1 MRNPDYATI
10 ARLLERYMQGT
21 TSLSEEQTLERFFRT
36 ATDIPVEWTTFRL
49 MFTAYA
55 APRPKSRVLTL
66 RRMMP
71 WMAAASVVAAV
82 VIAVCRFFPSDTAPT
97 TAQAIPTAIPVAEPA
112 PAPVPEPAPA
122 PHPIQPPPP
131 PSYSVPAPA
140 VRKSALASVAPAQP
154 VDTLYRQLMAE
165 TVVATANLMDDMAQQ
180 NANAQ
185 LQTITALIIAGELN
199 SLDICA
205 ALEEGAE
212 TVDDLL
218 AENV

>member
-55 APRPKSRVLTL
+55 APRPKSRMLTL
-66 RRMMP
+66 CRMMP

-82 VIAVCRFFPSDTAPT
+82 VIAVCRFSPSDTAPT
-97 TAQAIPTAIPVAEPA
+97 TAQAIPTAIPAAEPSPAPVAEPA
-112 PAPVPEPAPA
+112 ARPASYSAPALSVRKPAPV
-122 PHPIQPPPP
+122 
-131 PSYSVPAPA
+131 
-140 VRKSALASVAPAQP
+140 SVAPAQP
-154 VDTLYRQLMAE
+154 ADTLYRQLMAE

-185 LQTITALIIAGELN
+185 LQTITALIVAGELN

>member
-36 ATDIPVEWTTFRL
+36 ATDIPVEWATFRL

-82 VIAVCRFFPSDTAPT
+82 VIAVCRLAPSGTAPT
-97 TAQAIPTAIPVAEPA
+97 TAQAIPSAIPVAEPLPTRVA
-112 PAPVPEPAPA
+112 EPYARPASQSDPAPV
-122 PHPIQPPPP
+122 
-131 PSYSVPAPA
+131 
-140 VRKSALASVAPAQP
+140 VRKSAPAQP

-180 NANAQ
+180 HANAQ
-185 LQTITALIIAGELN
+185 LQTITALIVAGELN

-205 ALEEGAE
+205 VLEEGAE

>member
-36 ATDIPVEWTTFRL
+36 ATDIPVEWATFRL

-82 VIAVCRFFPSDTAPT
+82 VIAVCRLAPSDTV
-97 TAQAIPTAIPVAEPA
+97 PTAIPVAEPLPA
-112 PAPVPEPAPA
+112 RVVEPAARPASQSAPV
-122 PHPIQPPPP
+122 
-131 PSYSVPAPA
+131 PA
-140 VRKSALASVAPAQP
+140 VRKSAPACVVPAQP

-165 TVVATANLMDDMAQQ
+165 TVVATANLMDDMALQ

-185 LQTITALIIAGELN
+185 LQTITALIVAGELN

>member
-10 ARLLERYMQGT
+10 ARLLERYLQGT

-36 ATDIPVEWTTFRL
+36 ATDIPVEWNTFRL

-55 APRPKSRVLTL
+55 APRPKSRALIL

-82 VIAVCRFFPSDTAPT
+82 VIAVCRFVPSDTAPT
-97 TAQAIPTAIPVAEPA
+97 TAQAIPTAIPVAEPL
-112 PAPVPEPAPA
+112 
-122 PHPIQPPPP
+122 
-131 PSYSVPAPA
+131 PAPA
-140 VRKSALASVAPAQP
+140 VRKSAPACVVPAQP
-154 VDTLYRQLMAE
+154 ADTLYRQLMAE

-180 NANAQ
+180 HANAQ
-185 LQTITALIIAGELN
+185 LQTITALIVAGEFN

-205 ALEEGAE
+205 ALKEGAE

>member
-10 ARLLERYMQGT
+10 GRLLERYMQGT

-36 ATDIPVEWTTFRL
+36 ATDIPVEWATFRL

-55 APRPKSRVLTL
+55 APRPRSRVLTL

-82 VIAVCRFFPSDTAPT
+82 VVIAVCRLAPSDTSPT
-97 TAQAIPTAIPVAEPA
+97 TAQTIPTAIPVAEPL
-112 PAPVPEPAPA
+112 PARVAEPAVRPA
-122 PHPIQPPPP
+122 SQ
-131 PSYSVPAPA
+131 SAPAPA
-140 VRKSALASVAPAQP
+140 VRKSAPACVAPAQP
-154 VDTLYRQLMAE
+154 ADTLYRQLMAE

-180 NANAQ
+180 HANAQ
-185 LQTITALIIAGELN
+185 LQTITALIVAGELN

-205 ALEEGAE
+205 VLEEGAE

>member
-36 ATDIPVEWTTFRL
+36 ATDIPVEWATFKL

-82 VIAVCRFFPSDTAPT
+82 VIAVCRLAPSDTAST
-97 TAQAIPTAIPVAEPA
+97 TAQAIPTAIPVDLGRTLDL
-112 PAPVPEPAPA
+112 
-122 PHPIQPPPP
+122 HGG
-131 PSYSVPAPA
+131 
-140 VRKSALASVAPAQP
+140 RVAHD
-154 VDTLYRQLMAE
+154 VGIDFHL
-165 TVVATANLMDDMAQQ
+165 
-180 NANAQ
+180 
-185 LQTITALIIAGELN
+185 
-199 SLDICA
+199 
-205 ALEEGAE
+205 
-212 TVDDLL
+212 
-218 AENV
+218 

>member
-1 MRNPDYATI
+1 
-10 ARLLERYMQGT
+10 MQGT

-36 ATDIPVEWTTFRL
+36 ATDIPVEWATFRL

-55 APRPKSRVLTL
+55 APRPRSRALIL

-71 WMAAASVVAAV
+71 WMAAASVVAAI
-82 VIAVCRFFPSDTAPT
+82 VIAVCRFAHSDTAST
-97 TAQAIPTAIPVAEPA
+97 TAQAIPTAIPVAEPL
-112 PAPVPEPAPA
+112 PAPVAEPAARPVS
-122 PHPIQPPPP
+122 Q
-131 PSYSVPAPA
+131 SVPAPA
-140 VRKSALASVAPAQP
+140 ARKSSPASGVPAQP
-154 VDTLYRQLMAE
+154 ADTLYRQLMAE

-185 LQTITALIIAGELN
+185 LQTITALVVAGEIN

-205 ALEEGAE
+205 ALKEGAE

>member
-55 APRPKSRVLTL
+55 APHPKSRALTL

-82 VIAVCRFFPSDTAPT
+82 VIAVCRFSPSATAPT
-97 TAQAIPTAIPVAEPA
+97 TAQALPTAIPVAEPA
-112 PAPVPEPAPA
+112 PAP
-122 PHPIQPPPP
+122 
-131 PSYSVPAPA
+131 A
-140 VRKSALASVAPAQP
+140 VRKSAPASVASAQP
-154 VDTLYRQLMAE
+154 ADTLYRQLMAE

-180 NANAQ
+180 HANAQ
-185 LQTITALIIAGELN
+185 LQTITALIVAGELN

>member
-21 TSLSEEQTLERFFRT
+21 TSLSEEQTLECFFRT

-55 APRPKSRVLTL
+55 APRPKSRALTL

-82 VIAVCRFFPSDTAPT
+82 VIALCRFSPSDTAPT
-97 TAQAIPTAIPVAEPA
+97 TAQAIPAAIPVAEPA
-112 PAPVPEPAPA
+112 PAPVAEPAARPA
-122 PHPIQPPPP
+122 SQPAL
-131 PSYSVPAPA
+131 APA
-140 VRKSALASVAPAQP
+140 VRKSAPACVAPAQP

-180 NANAQ
+180 HANAQ
-185 LQTITALIIAGELN
+185 LQTITALIVAGELN

>member
-21 TSLSEEQTLERFFRT
+21 TSLSEEQTLERYFRT

-55 APRPKSRVLTL
+55 APRPKSRALTL

-82 VIAVCRFFPSDTAPT
+82 VIAVCRFSPSDTAPT
-97 TAQAIPTAIPVAEPA
+97 TAQAIPTAIPAAEPLPAPVAEPA
-112 PAPVPEPAPA
+112 ARRASQSAPA
-122 PHPIQPPPP
+122 L
-131 PSYSVPAPA
+131 SVH
-140 VRKSALASVAPAQP
+140 KSALASAAPAQP
-154 VDTLYRQLMAE
+154 TDTLYRQLMAE

-185 LQTITALIIAGELN
+185 LQTITALIVAGELN

>member
-36 ATDIPVEWTTFRL
+36 ATDIPVEWNTFRL

-82 VIAVCRFFPSDTAPT
+82 VIAVCRLAPSDTAST
-97 TAQAIPTAIPVAEPA
+97 TAL
-112 PAPVPEPAPA
+112 
-122 PHPIQPPPP
+122 
-131 PSYSVPAPA
+131 S
-140 VRKSALASVAPAQP
+140 
-154 VDTLYRQLMAE
+154 
-165 TVVATANLMDDMAQQ
+165 
-180 NANAQ
+180 
-185 LQTITALIIAGELN
+185 LIHI
-199 SLDICA
+199 
-205 ALEEGAE
+205 
-212 TVDDLL
+212 
-218 AENV
+218 

>member
-82 VIAVCRFFPSDTAPT
+82 VIAVCRLAPSDTAPT

-112 PAPVPEPAPA
+112 ARPA
-122 PHPIQPPPP
+122 
-131 PSYSVPAPA
+131 SYSAPAPA
-140 VRKSALASVAPAQP
+140 VRKSAPASVASAQP

-185 LQTITALIIAGELN
+185 LQTITALIVAGELN

>member
-1 MRNPDYATI
+1 MKNPDYATI

-55 APRPKSRVLTL
+55 APRPKSRALTL

-82 VIAVCRFFPSDTAPT
+82 VIAVCRFSPSDTAPT
-97 TAQAIPTAIPVAEPA
+97 TAQAIPTAIPAAEPA
-112 PAPVPEPAPA
+112 
-122 PHPIQPPPP
+122 
-131 PSYSVPAPA
+131 PAPA

-154 VDTLYRQLMAE
+154 ADTLYRQLMAE

-185 LQTITALIIAGELN
+185 LQTITALIVAGELN

>member
-21 TSLSEEQTLERFFRT
+21 TSLREEQTLERFFRT

-55 APRPKSRVLTL
+55 APSPKSRVLTL

-82 VIAVCRFFPSDTAPT
+82 VIAVCHFSPSDTAPT
-97 TAQAIPTAIPVAEPA
+97 TAQAIPTAIPVAEPL
-112 PAPVPEPAPA
+112 PARVAEPAARPA
-122 PHPIQPPPP
+122 
-131 PSYSVPAPA
+131 SYSAPAPA
-140 VRKSALASVAPAQP
+140 VRKSAPACVVPAQP
-154 VDTLYRQLMAE
+154 ADTLYRQLMAE

-180 NANAQ
+180 HANAQ
-185 LQTITALIIAGELN
+185 LQTITTLIIAGELN

>member
-55 APRPKSRVLTL
+55 APRPKSRALTL

-82 VIAVCRFFPSDTAPT
+82 VIAVCRFSPSATAPT
-97 TAQAIPTAIPVAEPA
+97 TAQAIPTAIPAAEPA
-112 PAPVPEPAPA
+112 PARVAEPAA
-122 PHPIQPPPP
+122 RRASQ
-131 PSYSVPAPA
+131 SAPA
-140 VRKSALASVAPAQP
+140 LSVHKSALASAAPAQP
-154 VDTLYRQLMAE
+154 ADTLYRQLMAE

-185 LQTITALIIAGELN
+185 LQTITALIVAGELN

>member
-36 ATDIPVEWTTFRL
+36 ATDIPVEWATFRL

-55 APRPKSRVLTL
+55 APRPRSRALIL

-71 WMAAASVVAAV
+71 WMAAASVVAAI
-82 VIAVCRFFPSDTAPT
+82 VIAVCRFAHSDTAST
-97 TAQAIPTAIPVAEPA
+97 TAQAIPTAIPVAEPL
-112 PAPVPEPAPA
+112 PAPVAEPAARPVS
-122 PHPIQPPPP
+122 Q
-131 PSYSVPAPA
+131 SVPAPA
-140 VRKSALASVAPAQP
+140 ARKSSPASGVPAQP
-154 VDTLYRQLMAE
+154 ADTLYRQLMAE

-185 LQTITALIIAGELN
+185 LQTITALVVAGEIN

-205 ALEEGAE
+205 ALKEGAE

>member
-55 APRPKSRVLTL
+55 APSPKSRALTL

-82 VIAVCRFFPSDTAPT
+82 VIAVCRFSPSDTART
-97 TAQAIPTAIPVAEPA
+97 TAQAIPTAIPVAEPL
-112 PAPVPEPAPA
+112 PAP
-122 PHPIQPPPP
+122 
-131 PSYSVPAPA
+131 S
-140 VRKSALASVAPAQP
+140 VRKSAPASVAPAQP
-154 VDTLYRQLMAE
+154 ADTLYRQLMAE
-165 TVVATANLMDDMAQQ
+165 TVVASANLMDDMAQQ
-180 NANAQ
+180 HANAQ
-185 LQTITALIIAGELN
+185 LQTITALIVAGELN

>member
-1 MRNPDYATI
+1 
-10 ARLLERYMQGT
+10 MQGT

-36 ATDIPVEWTTFRL
+36 ATDIPVEWNTFRL

-55 APRPKSRVLTL
+55 APRPKSRALIL

-71 WMAAASVVAAV
+71 WMAAASVVAA
-82 VIAVCRFFPSDTAPT
+82 IAIGVCRFAPSDPAPT
-97 TAQAIPTAIPVAEPA
+97 TAQIIPSAIPVAEPL
-112 PAPVPEPAPA
+112 PAPVAEPAARPA
-122 PHPIQPPPP
+122 SQ
-131 PSYSVPAPA
+131 SAPAPA
-140 VRKSALASVAPAQP
+140 VRKSAPACVAPAQP

-180 NANAQ
+180 HANAQ
-185 LQTITALIIAGELN
+185 LQTITALIVAGELN

-205 ALEEGAE
+205 ALKEGAE

>member
-10 ARLLERYMQGT
+10 AQLLERYMQGT

-36 ATDIPVEWTTFRL
+36 ATDIPVEWNTFRL

-55 APRPKSRVLTL
+55 APRPKSRAHIL

-82 VIAVCRFFPSDTAPT
+82 VIVVCRFSPSDTAPT
-97 TAQAIPTAIPVAEPA
+97 TAQAIPTAIPVAEPL
-112 PAPVPEPAPA
+112 PARVAEPAARPA
-122 PHPIQPPPP
+122 SQ
-131 PSYSVPAPA
+131 SAPAPA
-140 VRKSALASVAPAQP
+140 VRKSAPACVAPAQP

-165 TVVATANLMDDMAQQ
+165 TVVATANLMDDMALQ

-185 LQTITALIIAGELN
+185 LQTITALIVAGELN

-205 ALEEGAE
+205 ALEEGVE

>member
-10 ARLLERYMQGT
+10 AQLLERYMQGT

-36 ATDIPVEWTTFRL
+36 ATDIPVEWNTFRL

-55 APRPKSRVLTL
+55 APRPKSRALIL

-71 WMAAASVVAAV
+71 WMAAASVVAA
-82 VIAVCRFFPSDTAPT
+82 IAIGVCRFAPSDPAPT
-97 TAQAIPTAIPVAEPA
+97 TAQIIPSAIPVAEPL
-112 PAPVPEPAPA
+112 PAPVAEPAARPA
-122 PHPIQPPPP
+122 SQ
-131 PSYSVPAPA
+131 SAPAPA
-140 VRKSALASVAPAQP
+140 VRKSAPACVAPAQP

-180 NANAQ
+180 HANAQ
-185 LQTITALIIAGELN
+185 LQTITALIVAGELN

-205 ALEEGAE
+205 ALKEGAE

>member
-10 ARLLERYMQGT
+10 ALLLERYMQGT

-36 ATDIPVEWTTFRL
+36 ATDIPVEWTTFRH

-55 APRPKSRVLTL
+55 APRPKSRALTL

-82 VIAVCRFFPSDTAPT
+82 VIAVCRFSPSDTAPT
-97 TAQAIPTAIPVAEPA
+97 TAQAIPTAIPAAEPLPAPVAEPA
-112 PAPVPEPAPA
+112 ARRASQSA
-122 PHPIQPPPP
+122 LAL
-131 PSYSVPAPA
+131 S

-154 VDTLYRQLMAE
+154 ADTLYRQLMAE

-185 LQTITALIIAGELN
+185 LQTITALIVAGELN

>member
-36 ATDIPVEWTTFRL
+36 ATDIPVEWNTFRL

-82 VIAVCRFFPSDTAPT
+82 VIAVCRLAPSDTAST
-97 TAQAIPTAIPVAEPA
+97 TAQAIPTAIPVAEPL
-112 PAPVPEPAPA
+112 PA
-122 PHPIQPPPP
+122 
-131 PSYSVPAPA
+131 
-140 VRKSALASVAPAQP
+140 R
-154 VDTLYRQLMAE
+154 
-165 TVVATANLMDDMAQQ
+165 VV
-180 NANAQ
+180 
-185 LQTITALIIAGELN
+185 
-199 SLDICA
+199 
-205 ALEEGAE
+205 
-212 TVDDLL
+212 
-218 AENV
+218 

>member
-36 ATDIPVEWTTFRL
+36 ATDIPVEWNTFRL

-55 APRPKSRVLTL
+55 VPRPKSRALTL

-82 VIAVCRFFPSDTAPT
+82 VIAVCRLAPSDTAPT
-97 TAQAIPTAIPVAEPA
+97 TAQAIPTAIPVAEPL
-112 PAPVPEPAPA
+112 PARVAEPAPA
-122 PHPIQPPPP
+122 P
-131 PSYSVPAPA
+131 V
-140 VRKSALASVAPAQP
+140 VRKSAPAYVAPAQP

-165 TVVATANLMDDMAQQ
+165 TVVATAYLMDDMAQQ

-185 LQTITALIIAGELN
+185 LQTITALIVAGELN

>member
-1 MRNPDYATI
+1 MRNPDHATI
-10 ARLLERYMQGT
+10 AQLLERYMQGT

-36 ATDIPVEWTTFRL
+36 ATDLPVEWTTFRL

-55 APRPKSRVLTL
+55 APRPQSRALIL

-71 WMAAASVVAAV
+71 WMAAASVVAAI
-82 VIAVCRFFPSDTAPT
+82 VIAVCRFAHSDTAST
-97 TAQAIPTAIPVAEPA
+97 TAQAIPTAIPVAEPL
-112 PAPVPEPAPA
+112 PAPVAESAVRPASQSA
-122 PHPIQPPPP
+122 
-131 PSYSVPAPA
+131 PAPA
-140 VRKSALASVAPAQP
+140 VRKSAPACVAPAQP
-154 VDTLYRQLMAE
+154 ADTLYRQLMAE

-185 LQTITALIIAGELN
+185 LQTITALVVAGEIN

-205 ALEEGAE
+205 ALKEGAE

>member
-1 MRNPDYATI
+1 MRNPDHATI
-10 ARLLERYMQGT
+10 AQLLERYMQGT

-36 ATDIPVEWTTFRL
+36 ATDLPVEWTTFRL

-55 APRPKSRVLTL
+55 APRPKSRALIL

-82 VIAVCRFFPSDTAPT
+82 VFAVCRLASSDIAPT
-97 TAQAIPTAIPVAEPA
+97 TAQAIPTAIPVAEPL
-112 PAPVPEPAPA
+112 PAPVAEPAVRPA
-122 PHPIQPPPP
+122 SQ
-131 PSYSVPAPA
+131 SAPAPA
-140 VRKSALASVAPAQP
+140 VRKSAPACVAPAQP
-154 VDTLYRQLMAE
+154 ADTLYRQLMAE

-185 LQTITALIIAGELN
+185 LQTITALVVAGEIN

-205 ALEEGAE
+205 ALKEGAE

>member
-82 VIAVCRFFPSDTAPT
+82 VIAVCRFSPSDTAPT

-112 PAPVPEPAPA
+112 ARPA
-122 PHPIQPPPP
+122 
-131 PSYSVPAPA
+131 SYSAPAPA
-140 VRKSALASVAPAQP
+140 VHKSAPASVAPTQP

-185 LQTITALIIAGELN
+185 LQTITALIVAGELN

>member
-36 ATDIPVEWTTFRL
+36 ATDIPVEWNTFRL

-55 APRPKSRVLTL
+55 APRPKSRALIL

-82 VIAVCRFFPSDTAPT
+82 VIAVCRLAPSDTAPT
-97 TAQAIPTAIPVAEPA
+97 TAQAIPVAEPLPVRVAEPA
-112 PAPVPEPAPA
+112 ACPASQSAPV
-122 PHPIQPPPP
+122 
-131 PSYSVPAPA
+131 PA
-140 VRKSALASVAPAQP
+140 VRKSAPACVAPAQP
-154 VDTLYRQLMAE
+154 ADTLYRQLMAE

-180 NANAQ
+180 HANAQ
-185 LQTITALIIAGELN
+185 LQTITALIVAGELN

>member
-10 ARLLERYMQGT
+10 AQLLERYMQGT

-36 ATDIPVEWTTFRL
+36 ATDIPVEWNTFRL

-55 APRPKSRVLTL
+55 APRPKSRALIL

-71 WMAAASVVAAV
+71 WMAAASVVVA
-82 VIAVCRFFPSDTAPT
+82 IAIGVCRFAPSDPAPT
-97 TAQAIPTAIPVAEPA
+97 TAQIIPSAIPVAEPL
-112 PAPVPEPAPA
+112 PAPVAEPAA
-122 PHPIQPPPP
+122 RRA
-131 PSYSVPAPA
+131 SYSAPAPA
-140 VRKSALASVAPAQP
+140 VRKSAPACVAPAQP

-180 NANAQ
+180 HANAQ
-185 LQTITALIIAGELN
+185 LQTITALIVAGELN

-205 ALEEGAE
+205 ALKEGAE

>member
-55 APRPKSRVLTL
+55 APRPKSRALTL

-82 VIAVCRFFPSDTAPT
+82 VIAVCRLAPSDTAST
-97 TAQAIPTAIPVAEPA
+97 TAQTIPTAIPAAEPLPARVAEPA
-112 PAPVPEPAPA
+112 ARPASQSA
-122 PHPIQPPPP
+122 
-131 PSYSVPAPA
+131 PAPA
-140 VRKSALASVAPAQP
+140 VRKSAPASVAPDQP

-185 LQTITALIIAGELN
+185 LQTITALIVAGELN

>member
-36 ATDIPVEWTTFRL
+36 ATDIPVEWATFRL

-55 APRPKSRVLTL
+55 APRPQSRALAL

-71 WMAAASVVAAV
+71 WMAAASVVAAI
-82 VIAVCRFFPSDTAPT
+82 VIGVCRFAPSDTTPTTAPT
-97 TAQAIPTAIPVAEPA
+97 TAQAIPTAIPVAEPL
-112 PAPVPEPAPA
+112 PARVAEPAVRPVS
-122 PHPIQPPPP
+122 Q
-131 PSYSVPAPA
+131 SVPAPVA
-140 VRKSALASVAPAQP
+140 RKSPPACVAPAQP
-154 VDTLYRQLMAE
+154 ADTLYRQLMAE

-180 NANAQ
+180 HANAQ
-185 LQTITALIIAGELN
+185 LQTITTLIVAGELN

>member
-55 APRPKSRVLTL
+55 GPRPKSRALTL

-82 VIAVCRFFPSDTAPT
+82 VIAVCRFSPSDTAPI

-112 PAPVPEPAPA
+112 PARVAEPAA
-122 PHPIQPPPP
+122 HPSLPPPYPSASLPQPASPQPNLPTRSTASLWQRRLSP
-131 PSYSVPAPA
+131 PP
-140 VRKSALASVAPAQP
+140 
-154 VDTLYRQLMAE
+154 
-165 TVVATANLMDDMAQQ
+165 
-180 NANAQ
+180 
-185 LQTITALIIAGELN
+185 I
-199 SLDICA
+199 
-205 ALEEGAE
+205 
-212 TVDDLL
+212 
-218 AENV
+218 